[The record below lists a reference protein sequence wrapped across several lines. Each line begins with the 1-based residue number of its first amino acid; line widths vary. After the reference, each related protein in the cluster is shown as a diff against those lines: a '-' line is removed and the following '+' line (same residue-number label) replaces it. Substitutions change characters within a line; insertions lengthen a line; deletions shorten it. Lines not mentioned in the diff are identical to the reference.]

1 MPSDVLERVEAG
13 AQTDPWWPPL
23 SSGEILYQLSDGLHD
38 QLVDAQVA
46 RAREMVA
53 RLASLKMIQLSGSA
67 FIGGV
72 AGRLGR

>member
-1 MPSDVLERVEAG
+1 MVE
-13 AQTDPWWPPL
+13 D
-23 SSGEILYQLSDGLHD
+23 LSDGLGD
-38 QLVDAQVA
+38 QLVDVQVA

-53 RLASLKMIQLSGSA
+53 RLSSLKKIQLSGSA